1 MAKKIQLSDDARDL
15 ELIKRRNFLT
25 GTVKFGLTTAVV
37 AAGAGTL
44 VSSEAM
50 AITAKEEKERK
61 KAAKYKMVIG
71 TQSTLGSSRGMAAM
85 QLDFKENI
93 QNMTNGEIYVA
104 LGHSRKFGVGK
115 VLANKVQKGVIH
127 CGQHSISNLAPFCP
141 PVDLINIPYWSAKN
155 QRYVSLV
162 TSQVWKNT
170 VDPKLAKA
178 GFKVLW
184 YPSNGART
192 FSVRKGNTPILKA
205 GDMRGLKFRVPGSP
219 MLKQFVRLLGANP
232 TPVAWGETPSAM
244 KQGVADALDVTLT
257 ALWNAKFHDILG
269 HITFAHSVHGG
280 QVYSCNIDWY
290 NSLSGKVRERLDY
303 ASDVTARQAYAKM
316 PAAESFAKADMM
328 KSGVKFHDLSDDAM
342 AEVKKLAGHQRPE
355 YDQYKIKFAGSLAN
369 FDKLNEAAQ
378 QINPRYIIDSI

>member
-1 MAKKIQLSDDARDL
+1 MNKKKIKTTKG
-15 ELIKRRNFLT
+15 ETIKSIERRNFLT
-25 GTVKFGLTTAVV
+25 GTAKFGLTTALV

-44 VSSEAM
+44 FSSKAM
-50 AITAKEEKERK
+50 AITAEEEKERK
-61 KAAKYKMVIG
+61 ASAKFEMVIG

-93 QNMTNGEIYVA
+93 QNFTNGDIYVA

-115 VLANKVQKGVIH
+115 KLANKVQKGVIH

-162 TSQVWKNT
+162 TSKVWKDT
-170 VDPKLAKA
+170 VDPKLEKA
-178 GFKVLW
+178 GFKILW

-205 GDMRGLKFRVPGSP
+205 ADMQGLKFRVPGSP

-244 KQGVADALDVTLT
+244 KQGVVDAMDVTLT

-269 HITFAHSVHGG
+269 HITFAESVHGG
-280 QVYSCNIDWY
+280 QVYSCNIEWY
-290 NSLSGKVRERLDY
+290 NSLPLNVREGLDH
-303 ASDVTARQAYAKM
+303 ASEITSRQAYAKM
-316 PAAESFAKADMM
+316 PAAETYAKADMM
-328 KSGVKFHDLSDDAM
+328 KSGVQFHHLSDDAM
-342 AEVKKLAGHQRPE
+342 AEVKELAGHQRPE
-355 YDQYKIKFAGSLAN
+355 FDEYKIKFAGSLAA
-369 FDKLNEAAQ
+369 FDKLNEAAS